1 MYWSEALC
9 ANEKRV
15 KMSGTS
21 SEYKFVQ
28 WILDWIDKFLATI
41 GLQGSV
47 ASQEFLFFIVV
58 LLISLFIGCVLR
70 RIAYNLTI
78 KLPIFKKT
86 KLGATIA
93 SLGTFNSC
101 TLFISP
107 LIFLILGNFAFAEGG
122 LFVTAVQRLVNV
134 YLLLTFA
141 IGVNALLKLQWTVFN
156 SRYNTKNLPLDGVYN
171 MCRGA
176 VWMITAI
183 LCSSVLLDKS
193 PISLLAGLGAISA
206 VFLLI
211 FKDTFLGLVATLQL
225 SSNDMIRKGDW
236 IVVDGT
242 SANGVVFDVTLSAVK
257 VKNWDNTTS
266 ILSPYKLVSG
276 SFQNYRS
283 MFESGARQIKSAIYV
298 DPMSVKATSAELFKK
313 IADKY
318 PVVAPMIAKAL
329 APNGLDL
336 TNDPLQ
342 SGMSTNLGLFRA
354 YLFAYLRANP
364 RIAQDQDLLIN
375 LRDETE
381 FGIPIQ
387 IYCFSTITKW
397 IPYEQIHDEVLE
409 HAFQAAA
416 DFELSL
422 CNYSNYNNTVTMT
435 NSEPGAKAE

>member
-1 MYWSEALC
+1 
-9 ANEKRV
+9 
-15 KMSGTS
+15 
-21 SEYKFVQ
+21 
-28 WILDWIDKFLATI
+28 
-41 GLQGSV
+41 
-47 ASQEFLFFIVV
+47 
-58 LLISLFIGCVLR
+58 
-70 RIAYNLTI
+70 
-78 KLPIFKKT
+78 
-86 KLGATIA
+86 
-93 SLGTFNSC
+93 
-101 TLFISP
+101 
-107 LIFLILGNFAFAEGG
+107 
-122 LFVTAVQRLVNV
+122 
-134 YLLLTFA
+134 
-141 IGVNALLKLQWTVFN
+141 
-156 SRYNTKNLPLDGVYN
+156 

-416 DFELSL
+416 DFDLSL